1 MSRQSIILEK
11 FNELVADAN
20 AMFNIQLPHIEVKF
34 NLRGRSAGQA
44 IAKRKFGS
52 FTTEYSVRFN
62 RDMIEG
68 SGFEHILEET
78 VAHELAHI
86 VCYVTGKDNGHGKVW
101 KAVCIAL
108 GGSGARCHREEV
120 TPARITEQF
129 LYNTTCGKV
138 VKVGKI
144 RHNRIQ
150 NDGKVYRLNNGG
162 SIIPNS
168 WRFA

>member
-1 MSRQSIILEK
+1 MSRQAIILEK
-11 FNELVADAN
+11 FNELVAEAN

-34 NLRGRSAGQA
+34 DLRGKAAGQA
-44 IAKRKFGS
+44 ISRRNFI
-52 FTTEYSVRFN
+52 TVNYSVRFN
-62 RDMIEG
+62 NDMING

-86 VCYVTGKDNGHGKVW
+86 ICFVTGKDKGHGKVW

-108 GGSGARCHREEV
+108 GGSGARCHNEEV
-120 TPARITEQF
+120 TPARVMEQF

-150 NDGKVYRLNNGG
+150 QDKKSYSLKNGG
-162 SIIPNS
+162 RIIPDS
-168 WRFA
+168 WRIA